1 MGLLDFFRKNKEV
14 VRPVQSVPETEK
26 NKIERTITRDGEIQI
41 DFYRGTYDVRRDYD
55 CTRLVILNKQPE
67 NMYGCNVY
75 DCKVSWYHEDDAI
88 MLDEKDSR
96 HDFKDIKLTV
106 DPYFLQTDD
115 TYATCLMNE
124 LLDRTRVNN
133 MLARGMQDNPDRPC
147 GNYVGSVILNDG
159 NYVKYFN
166 DRVGMA
172 VHHSKEMAE
181 KRRAYQEKESMRIA
195 KDAKRKELQRQLYEL
210 DNLDDGNR

>member
-14 VRPVQSVPETEK
+14 VRPVQIVPETEK

-133 MLARGMQDNPDRPC
+133 MLARGMVENPDKPC
-147 GNYVGSVILNDG
+147 GNYIGSVAMEDG
-159 NYVKYFN
+159 KYVKKFN
-166 DRVGMA
+166 PSIGRA
-172 VHHSKEMAE
+172 VHNSKEMAE
-181 KRRAYQEKESMRIA
+181 KRRVYQQEESIKREI
-195 KDAKRKELQRQLYEL
+195 DAKRKELQRQLHEL
-210 DNLDDGNR
+210 DNPNDGNR